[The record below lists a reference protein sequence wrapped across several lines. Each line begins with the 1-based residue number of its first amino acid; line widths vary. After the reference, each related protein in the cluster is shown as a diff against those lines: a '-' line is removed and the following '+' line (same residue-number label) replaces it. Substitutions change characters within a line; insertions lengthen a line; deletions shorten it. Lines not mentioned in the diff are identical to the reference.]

1 MTGTPSQ
8 IEWAEQIRPRVQA
21 EFRRVADAFSAVAAR
36 QPEPARSQTQ
46 FILAILAEKQNEAL
60 AHTAAGYYI
69 RHWQEL
75 GPQVRQLLHQDPRVQ
90 ALRAQRLSPSPTQ
103 ETP

>member
-8 IEWAEQIRPRVQA
+8 IEWAQQIRPRVEA
-21 EFRRVADAFSAVAAR
+21 EFQRVAQAFSAVAAR
-36 QPEPARSQTQ
+36 QPEPARSHTQT
-46 FILAILAEKQNEAL
+46 ILAILAEKQAETL

-75 GPQVRQLLHQDPRVQ
+75 GPQVRQLLHNDPRVQ
-90 ALRAQRLSPSPTQ
+90 ALRAQPLSPSPNQ
-103 ETP
+103 ETA